1 MLSELD
7 RRQRIFG
14 DRMNDIAQN
23 PVAQVARFG
32 GSARAA
38 LATVA
43 NGNGYFAVTPQAP
56 YDPDLSTA
64 EQAEQLFAKAEA
76 RLIEIGSSKGELLFV
91 AILLKDIAE
100 VAVFNAVWDKWVAD
114 VAPPA
119 RACFQAEL
127 ANPDMKVELIIIT
140 NCTPTV

>member
-1 MLSELD
+1 MSD
-7 RRQRIFG
+7 TS
-14 DRMNDIAQN
+14 QN
-23 PVAQVARFG
+23 PADMIARFG

-43 NGNGYFAVTPQAP
+43 NGTGYFAVTPQAP
-56 YDPDLSTA
+56 YDPNLTTA
-64 EQAEQLFAKAEA
+64 EQAEQLLAKAEA
-76 RLIEIGSSKGELLFV
+76 RLLEIGSSKSKLLFV

-100 VAVFNAVWDKWVAD
+100 VAAFNAVWDAWVAD

-127 ANPDMKVELIIIT
+127 ANPDMKVEMIMIA
-140 NCTPTV
+140 NCTSRT

>member
-1 MLSELD
+1 
-7 RRQRIFG
+7 
-14 DRMNDIAQN
+14 MNDFTQIT
-23 PVAQVARFG
+23 RFG

-56 YDPDLSTA
+56 YDPNLSTA
-64 EQAEQLFAKAEA
+64 QQAKQLFAKAEA
-76 RLIEIGSSKGELLFV
+76 RLIEIGSSKSELLFV
-91 AILLKDIAE
+91 AILLKDITE
-100 VAVFNAVWDKWVAD
+100 VAAFNAVWDNWVAD

-127 ANPDMKVELIIIT
+127 ANPDMKIELIIIT
-140 NCTPTV
+140 NCTSAA